1 MYFKSEVFTE
11 STKAWR
17 MIQGSA
23 QIMLINSEIY
33 PFPSIIQHR
42 SPVDPLLEIFFFFG
56 SIPIANALA

>member
-1 MYFKSEVFTE
+1 
-11 STKAWR
+11 